1 MKFII
6 DQCAGRKVAQWLTRE
21 GHDVTEVRTMV
32 PDPGDPAILE
42 MAQQEGRVLVTRDK
56 GFGKTAAKGLMQHA
70 GIVQL
75 PNVPVERRIEM
86 LRDIL
91 QNHRNELRDHAVLAL
106 DWSGRVRLQNVTE
119 EEEPRG
125 RFGREIAAARE
136 RRGLRQ
142 KELSARLGISA
153 QYLNDIEH
161 GRRRPLRARL
171 VNRMARELDVDP
183 DILWFRAGRI
193 PPDILH
199 QDPAPESII
208 PAMRAL
214 RETIR
219 REGETEWQTT
229 SEQSSRPG
237 R

>member
-6 DQCAGRKVAQWLTRE
+6 DQCAGRRIAQWLQQE

-32 PDPGDPAILE
+32 PDPGDQAILE
-42 MAQQEGRVLVTRDK
+42 LAGQEGRVLITRDK
-56 GFGKTAAKGLMQHA
+56 GFGKRAHRGLTPHA
-70 GIVQL
+70 GIIQI

-86 LRDIL
+86 IQEILR
-91 QNHRNELRDHAVLAL
+91 NHRNDLRDHAMIAV
-106 DWSGRVRLQNVTE
+106 DWSGRVRPHNTAQ

-125 RFGREIAAARE
+125 RFGEEITARREHLEIRQHELAR
-136 RRGLRQ
+136 
-142 KELSARLGISA
+142 RLGISA

-171 VNRMARELDVDP
+171 VSRMARELEIDP

-199 QDPAPESII
+199 QDPLQPEII
-208 PAMRAL
+208 RAMRGL
-214 RETIR
+214 RETLHH
-219 REGETEWQTT
+219 REKPEPEKEET
-229 SEQSSRPG
+229 G
-237 R
+237 